1 MSISVSRLGRANSGS
16 PDSMSSSYH
25 GNTSSSINN
34 DTNALVQMSS
44 SLIGNI
50 NASKGNNIMV
60 QSLDPTILTSPAM
73 KLTSESSSVRQV
85 VPPINGE

>member
-44 SLIGNI
+44 SLIGNV
-50 NASKGNNIMV
+50 NTSKGNIMV

-73 KLTSESSSVRQV
+73 KLISESNSVRQV